1 MHDITSSLVDWSRA
15 QFALTAMYHWIFVPL
30 TLGLGFI
37 MAVMHTIYYR
47 SNGDP
52 HWRKTTR
59 FWQKIFGI
67 NFAIGIATGIILEF
81 EFGANWSNYSWLVG
95 DIFGAPL
102 AIEGVLAFFMEAT
115 FVAVMFFGW
124 NSAKIGKGF
133 HLASTWLVIGGATI
147 SAVWILVANSWMQ
160 HPVGM
165 AFNPDTARHEMTS
178 FAALVTSPFFLNK
191 FFHTVL
197 SSWVLGAT
205 VVTGIASWYLLK
217 KRDVRFALDSIK
229 VGAVV
234 GIVGIVL
241 AIFTG
246 DRSSAQIARDQP
258 MKFAA
263 MENIR
268 DGGKG
273 LGLFGVPKMLSLLTT
288 HDPEGYIPGVN
299 DILRGGYPAL
309 DGSGAALG
317 VQEKMARGQ
326 TAIAALKQYRA
337 TKKIGALP
345 GAAAARAAFDQN
357 SKYFGYGFLKSPAD
371 AVPPIA
377 LTFHAYRIMVIL
389 GGLFLVLFVV
399 VLIAARKNRFENM
412 RWLQRVCVIAIP
424 FAYIASQAGWVV
436 AEVGRQ
442 PWAIQDL
449 LPVNAATS
457 SISVGSVVTT
467 FFIFLVLF
475 SVLLAAELRIMF
487 KQVKNGP
494 EDEGGHY

>member
-1 MHDITSSLVDWSRA
+1 MHEITPSLVDWSRA

-37 MAVMHTIYYR
+37 MAVMHTLYYR

-133 HLASTWLVIGGATI
+133 HLASTWLTIGGATI
-147 SAVWILVANSWMQ
+147 SAVWILVANAWMQ

-165 AFNPDTARHEMTS
+165 AFNPDAARHEMTS

-191 FFHTVL
+191 FFHTIF
-197 SSWVLGAT
+197 SSWMLGAT
-205 VVTGIASWYLLK
+205 VVAGIASWYLLK
-217 KRDVRFALDSIK
+217 KRENRFALDSIK
-229 VGAVV
+229 VGAIV
-234 GIVGIVL
+234 GLAGIVL
-241 AIFTG
+241 TVFTG
-246 DRSSAQIARDQP
+246 HSSSVRIAAEQP
-258 MKFAA
+258 MKLAA
-263 MENIR
+263 MEALH
-268 DGGKG
+268 DGGRG
-273 LGLFGVPKMLSLLTT
+273 VGMLGVPKALSFLATADT
-288 HDPEGYIPGVN
+288 DGYVPGVN
-299 DILRGGYPAL
+299 DIMRGYTAN
-309 DGSGAALG
+309 DGSAEISIP
-317 VQEKMARGQ
+317 EKMQRGQ
-326 TAIAALKQYRA
+326 LAIQAFKQYRLA
-337 TKKIGALP
+337 KSEGREAD
-345 GAAAARAAFDQN
+345 AAVARALLDTNF
-357 SKYFGYGFLKSPAD
+357 KYFGYGYFKTPAD

-377 LTFHAYRIMVIL
+377 LTFYAFRVMAGL
-389 GGLFLVLFVV
+389 GVFFLALFIIVLV
-399 VLIAARKNRFENM
+399 AARKNRFENM
-412 RWLQRVCVIAIP
+412 RWLQKLCIVAIP
-424 FAYIASQAGWVV
+424 LAYIASQAGWVV

-449 LPVNAATS
+449 LPVMAATS
-457 SISVGSVVTT
+457 SISVGSVVAT
-467 FFIFLVLF
+467 FVIFLILF
-475 SVLLAAELRIMF
+475 TALLAAELRIMF
-487 KQVKNGP
+487 KQIGNGP
-494 EDEGGHY
+494 ETEDTHY